1 MMPRRS
7 LPVDAMV
14 ARDQED
20 RGKVKG
26 WQRSELGWGRPYQA
40 CQGCSEVGAR
50 VRLNREDR
58 VGRDRPGDP
67 TPSLDRWAVAE
78 GRSTAD
84 QVREVRRHSNIR
96 MLDGD
101 GSLRT
106 FTVSLGRMHFS
117 AHKSTSRSRAD
128 HLSGSADDLDEPAN
142 QNHNRTIKVY
152 QPGSSA
158 SSASSIPSTSDD
170 FLEDNTPKPES
181 DLNKRFG
188 AGSAGVG
195 GTGAGSGSS
204 GLGGEE
210 RPAAQKIDLGE
221 PLIPFPALS
230 LNVLEHDVLTLRRLW
245 DMSIRS
251 QDRDATQT
259 TSLAPRHLSFG
270 DDRIGAQTDP
280 AREYGQ
286 AGREGRFGWGGRVYQ
301 VSACLLRGGRE
312 VQMTQDQS

>member
-1 MMPRRS
+1 MPRRS

-14 ARDQED
+14 ARDQEG

-26 WQRSELGWGRPYQA
+26 WQRSELGWGRPCPG
-40 CQGCSEVGAR
+40 CQGCSEVEVP

-67 TPSLDRWAVAE
+67 TPSLDRWVVAE

-117 AHKSTSRSRAD
+117 AHKSTSSRAD

-188 AGSAGVG
+188 AGLAGVG
-195 GTGAGSGSS
+195 GAGGSGS
-204 GLGGEE
+204 GGFGGEE
-210 RPAAQKIDLGE
+210 KPAAQKIDLGE
-221 PLIPFPALS
+221 RHESFPGLALC
-230 LNVLEHDVLTLRRLW
+230 
-245 DMSIRS
+245 
-251 QDRDATQT
+251 
-259 TSLAPRHLSFG
+259 
-270 DDRIGAQTDP
+270 DP
-280 AREYGQ
+280 EPTY
-286 AGREGRFGWGGRVYQ
+286 
-301 VSACLLRGGRE
+301 
-312 VQMTQDQS
+312 